1 MTGNTH
7 ILGGITAGLAF
18 AQISN
23 YDPLILIGSS
33 VVGALIPDIC
43 HSGSKIGRTFR
54 MTSKIVNK
62 IFGHRSF
69 THSLLFLLL
78 MSFVMNTYI
87 SNESITAGV
96 LLGMVSHYILDMA
109 TKNGIKL
116 FFPVKITVRFPLTTR
131 TGSKVENIVAT
142 VLTIISVY
150 FAFETIVH
158 LL

>member
-23 YDPLILIGSS
+23 YDPLILVGSS
-33 VVGALIPDIC
+33 VIGALIPDIC

-54 MTSKIVNK
+54 ITSKVVNK

-78 MSFVMNTYI
+78 MFVVMNTYI

-96 LLGMVSHYILDMA
+96 LLGMVSHYLLDMA

-116 FFPVKITVRFPLTTR
+116 FFPLKITVRLPFTTR

-150 FAFETIVH
+150 FAFQTIVH

>member
-23 YDPLILIGSS
+23 YDPLVLIGSS

-54 MTSKIVNK
+54 ITSKIVNK

-116 FFPVKITVRFPLTTR
+116 FFPLKITVRFPLTTR

>member
-54 MTSKIVNK
+54 ITSKIVNK

>member
-1 MTGNTH
+1 
-7 ILGGITAGLAF
+7 
-18 AQISN
+18 
-23 YDPLILIGSS
+23 
-33 VVGALIPDIC
+33 
-43 HSGSKIGRTFR
+43 
-54 MTSKIVNK
+54 
-62 IFGHRSF
+62 
-69 THSLLFLLL
+69 
-78 MSFVMNTYI
+78 MNTYI

>member
-54 MTSKIVNK
+54 ITSKIVNK

-116 FFPVKITVRFPLTTR
+116 FFPLKITVRFPLTTR

-150 FAFETIVH
+150 FAFETIVY

>member
-23 YDPLILIGSS
+23 YDPLILVGSS
-33 VVGALIPDIC
+33 VIGALIPDIC

-54 MTSKIVNK
+54 ITSKVVNK

-78 MSFVMNTYI
+78 MSVVMNTYI

-96 LLGMVSHYILDMA
+96 LLGMVSHYLLDMA

-116 FFPVKITVRFPLTTR
+116 FFPLKITVRLPLTTR

-150 FAFETIVH
+150 FAFQTIVH

>member
-54 MTSKIVNK
+54 ITSKIVNK

-96 LLGMVSHYILDMA
+96 LLGMVSHYFLDMA

-116 FFPVKITVRFPLTTR
+116 FFPLKITVRFPLTTR

>member
-54 MTSKIVNK
+54 ITSKIVNK

-116 FFPVKITVRFPLTTR
+116 FFPLKITVRFPLTTR